1 MDFTPIIA
9 QIWGIPNWIFPGA
22 FFLARLKRQLGQG
35 YHGEL
40 SVRLLAR
47 KAGKHIY
54 LQLHNLTLNTLGGT
68 TQIHRFVGEVWPWQ
82 RPPITKRKNLG
93 YKNASS

>member
-1 MDFTPIIA
+1 MDFPPIIS
-9 QIWGIPNWIFPGA
+9 QIWGMPNWIFPGA
-22 FFLARLKRQLGQG
+22 FFLARLKRPRSQG
-35 YHGEL
+35 YPGEL

-47 KAGKHIY
+47 KPGKHTY
-54 LQLHNLTLNTLGGT
+54 LQLHNLTLNTLGST

-82 RPPITKRKNLG
+82 LPTITKRKNLG